1 MHHTQT
7 ASYSISVNDQRTTST
22 VLACYDNDFR
32 DLVLRI
38 INNPPPSSPSRV
50 QVSIVRGRLTHAQ

>member
-38 INNPPPSSPSRV
+38 MNDSPPWSSRRV
-50 QVSIVRGRLTHAQ
+50 QVSIVRGRLIHAQ